1 MEVAIELIRQ
11 VKAKHERSWRAIEG
25 VVAVGIGT
33 TSDGTI
39 GVIIS
44 VREMTREVRERI
56 PARIEGVPIE
66 VEVTGE
72 IRAL

>member
-1 MEVAIELIRQ
+1 
-11 VKAKHERSWRAIEG
+11 VKAKHERSWRAIDG
-25 VVAVGIGT
+25 VVAVGVGR

-39 GVIIS
+39 GVVIS
-44 VREMTREVRERI
+44 VREMTTEVREKI

-66 VEVTGE
+66 VAVTGE